1 MAQSKRIEQLTFPRF
16 ISAFIIMVA
25 HTKPS
30 WFVDDAW
37 FNPLFHGFFAV
48 TFFFVLSG
56 FVLGLSYSD
65 KFEENKT
72 EDLKKYFILR
82 VARIYPIY
90 ALAILATMAVDYLYF
105 EKTYSI
111 GTVLLN
117 LSLLQAW
124 FRSDY
129 ISFPAWSLSC
139 EAFFYIIFPF
149 VMILIRKWSYISVI
163 KNMLYV
169 WVFSLA
175 AITLLVVAIFPGDL
189 FWHLHPVVN
198 APSFLLGVGAS
209 VIYRKLSQSEKFK
222 FYSGVALA
230 VTVAVVG
237 GQFLSKPSY
246 AIEMAQVPSFML
258 FLIFLALMAESH
270 FLVKLFKSKFLVLL
284 GKSSYALYLF
294 HTLTYQI
301 WSRELEKVFTGQSRL
316 LYIAAMVFMISVS
329 VVLYKFYEKPMYR
342 LITTVSKVRK

>member
-30 WFVDDAW
+30 WFVDDSW

-56 FVLGLSYSD
+56 FVLGLSYND

-72 EDLKKYFILR
+72 EDLKKYLILR

-90 ALAILATMAVDYLYF
+90 ALAILASMAVNYHYYD
-105 EKTYSI
+105 KSYSI
-111 GTVLLN
+111 GTVFLN

-124 FRSDY
+124 FRSEY

-149 VMILIRKWSYISVI
+149 VMIYVRRLSYINVVKKS
-163 KNMLYV
+163 LYV

-175 AITLLVVAIFPGDL
+175 AITLLVVAVFPGDL
-189 FWHLHPVVN
+189 FWHTHPLVN
-198 APSFLLGVGAS
+198 VPSFLLGVGTS

-222 FYSGVALA
+222 FYSGVAFA
-230 VTVAVVG
+230 VVVAAVG
-237 GQFLSKPSY
+237 GQLLSKPSY

-258 FLIFLALMAESH
+258 FLLFLALMSESH
-270 FLVKLFKSKFLVLL
+270 LLVKVFKSKFLVLL
-284 GKSSYALYLF
+284 GKASYALYLF
-294 HTLTYQI
+294 HTLTYDI

-316 LYIAAMVFMISVS
+316 LYVVAMIFMITVS
-329 VVLYKFYEKPMYR
+329 VVLYQFYEKPMYK
-342 LITTVSKVRK
+342 LITKISKVRK

>member
-1 MAQSKRIEQLTFPRF
+1 MTQSKRIEQLTFPRF
-16 ISAFIIMVA
+16 VSAFIIMVA

-56 FVLGLSYSD
+56 FVLGLSYHD

-90 ALAILATMAVDYLYF
+90 ALAILASMVGDYLYLN
-105 EKTYSI
+105 KTYSL

-139 EAFFYIIFPF
+139 EAFFYVIFPF
-149 VMILIRKWSYISVI
+149 VMVYVRRLSYSSVVRK
-163 KNMLYV
+163 MLYV
-169 WVFSLA
+169 WIASLA
-175 AITLLVVAIFPGDL
+175 AITLLVVVLFPGDL
-189 FWHLHPVVN
+189 FWHLHPLVN
-198 APSFLLGVGAS
+198 APSFLLGVGTS
-209 VIYRKLSQSEKFK
+209 VIYRKLSQAVNLK
-222 FYSGVALA
+222 FYSSVALA
-230 VTVAVVG
+230 VVVAVVG
-237 GQFLSKPSY
+237 GQWLSKPSFG
-246 AIEMAQVPSFML
+246 IEMAQVPSFLL
-258 FLIFLALMAESH
+258 FLLFLALMSDNH
-270 FLVKLFKSKFLVLL
+270 LLVKLFKNRFLVLL
-284 GKSSYALYLF
+284 GKASYALYLF
-294 HTLTYQI
+294 HTLAYEI
-301 WSRELEKVFTGQSRL
+301 WSRELEKLFSGQSRL
-316 LYIAAMVFMISVS
+316 LYVAAVVFMVMVS

-342 LITTVSKVRK
+342 LIASTSKVDK

>member
-1 MAQSKRIEQLTFPRF
+1 MTQSKRIEQLTFPRF
-16 ISAFIIMVA
+16 VSAFIIMVA

-56 FVLGLSYSD
+56 FVLGLSYHD
-65 KFEENKT
+65 KFKENKT
-72 EDLKKYFILR
+72 EDIKKYFILR

-90 ALAILATMAVDYLYF
+90 ALAILASMAGDYLYLN
-105 EKTYSI
+105 KTYGF

-139 EAFFYIIFPF
+139 EAFFYVIFPF
-149 VMILIRKWSYISVI
+149 VMIFIRKLSYISVV
-163 KNMLYV
+163 KNTLYV
-169 WVFSLA
+169 WIFSLA
-175 AITLLVVAIFPGDL
+175 VITFLVVVLFPGDL
-189 FWHLHPVVN
+189 FWHLHPLVN
-198 APSFLLGVGAS
+198 APSFLLGVGTS
-209 VIYRKLSQSEKFK
+209 VIYRKLSQSETLK

-230 VTVAVVG
+230 VIVAVVV
-237 GQFLSKPSY
+237 GQLLSKPSY

-258 FLIFLALMAESH
+258 FLLFLALMADSH
-270 FLVKLFKSKFLVLL
+270 FLVKLFKNKFLVLL
-284 GKSSYALYLF
+284 GKASYALYLF
-294 HTLTYQI
+294 HTLTYEV
-301 WSRELEKVFTGQSRL
+301 WSREVEKVFTGQSRL
-316 LYIAAMVFMISVS
+316 LYVAAMMFMITVS
-329 VVLYKFYEKPMYR
+329 ILLYKFYEKPMYR
-342 LITTVSKVRK
+342 LITTVSNVRK

>member
-56 FVLGLSYSD
+56 FVLGLSYHD
-65 KFEENKT
+65 KFENNKT

-90 ALAILATMAVDYLYF
+90 ALAILATMAGDYFYLN
-105 EKTYSI
+105 KTYSL

-124 FRSDY
+124 FRSEY

-139 EAFFYIIFPF
+139 EAFFYVIFPF
-149 VMILIRKWSYISVI
+149 VMIYIRKIPYISVV

-175 AITLLVVAIFPGDL
+175 AVTLLVVVLFPGDL
-189 FWHLHPVVN
+189 FWHTHPLVST
-198 APSFLLGVGAS
+198 PSFLLGVGTS
-209 VIYRKLSQSEKFK
+209 VIYRKLSQNDKWK
-222 FYSGVALA
+222 FYSGVAFA
-230 VTVAVVG
+230 VVVAVAG
-237 GQFLSKPSY
+237 GQLLSKPSY
-246 AIEMAQVPSFML
+246 AIEMAQVPGFML
-258 FLIFLALMAESH
+258 FLLFLALMADGH
-270 FLVKLFKSKFLVLL
+270 LLVRIFKNKLLVLL
-284 GKSSYALYLF
+284 GKASYALYLF
-294 HTLTYQI
+294 HTLTYEI
-301 WSRELEKVFTGQSRL
+301 WERELEKVFTGQSRL
-316 LYIAAMVFMISVS
+316 LYVVAMIFMVTVS
-329 VVLYKFYEKPMYR
+329 VILYKFYEKPMYK
-342 LITTVSKVRK
+342 LVTTVSKVRK

>member
-16 ISAFIIMVA
+16 VSAFIIMVA

-56 FVLGLSYSD
+56 FVLGISYHD
-65 KFEENKT
+65 KFEEDKP

-90 ALAILATMAVDYLYF
+90 ALAILATMAGDYLYLN
-105 EKTYSI
+105 KTYSL

-117 LSLLQAW
+117 LSLMQAW
-124 FRSDY
+124 FRSEY

-149 VMILIRKWSYISVI
+149 VMIYVRRLAYISIIRKT
-163 KNMLYV
+163 MYV

-175 AITLLVVAIFPGDL
+175 AITLLTVVLFPGDL
-189 FWHLHPVVN
+189 FWHTHPLVN
-198 APSFLLGVGAS
+198 APSFLLGVGTS
-209 VIYRKLSQSEKFK
+209 VIYRKLAQSNKVK
-222 FYSGVALA
+222 FYSGVAFA
-230 VTVAVVG
+230 VVVAAVG

-246 AIEMAQVPSFML
+246 AIEMAQVPGFML
-258 FLIFLALMAESH
+258 FLLFLALMADSH
-270 FLVKLFKSKFLVLL
+270 LLVRTFKNKFLVLL
-284 GKSSYALYLF
+284 GKASYALYLF
-294 HTLTYQI
+294 HTLTYEI
-301 WSRELEKVFTGQSRL
+301 WERELEKVFTGQSRL
-316 LYIAAMVFMISVS
+316 LYVVAMVFMVTVS